1 MLERLNDLL
10 WGPGTLA
17 LLLGTGLFLTVRMQA
32 LPLRRLGFALR
43 SSLGREAR
51 LEGNG
56 VSSFSALTTT
66 LAASIGTGNIVGVA
80 TALTAGGP
88 GALIWMEVSALLGLA
103 TAFAESYLAVQYRRW
118 EGGEWVGGPMYAMEA
133 VLGKRFGPIA
143 ATLFSLF
150 AVGAALG
157 MGGMAQANAITEA
170 LSVSFSLPV
179 LPVGGITA
187 MLALVA
193 ISGGIRSISRITAVL
208 VPAMSAFYLAAG
220 AAVLLVHRGHLL
232 PAIAEMFQ
240 SAFSLRS
247 AAGGVAGAWLAA
259 RWGIARGVF
268 SNEAGLG
275 SAGIAAAAADSATP
289 IRQGLISMT
298 APFFDTTV
306 LCTVTGLVICCSG
319 VLGAVDSAGIPVDG
333 GALTLMAFE
342 TVLGEQGAA
351 FLAVSIVLFA
361 FSTIIGWAYQ
371 GEVAFGYL
379 SGGRGQNL
387 FRILYALAVFW
398 GAGAALD
405 TVYLFSDLC
414 NGLMCLPNLVCLLAA
429 GGEAVAGMRTFQ
441 PIKRRKKL

>member
-17 LLLGTGLFLTVRMQA
+17 LLLGTGLLLTARMRA

-43 SSLGREAR
+43 SSLRQDTR

-66 LAASIGTGNIVGVA
+66 LAASIGMGNIVGVA

-103 TAFAESYLAVQYRRW
+103 TAFAESYLAVQYRRR
-118 EGGEWVGGPMYAMEA
+118 EQGEWVGGPMYVMES
-133 VLGKRFGPIA
+133 VLGPRFGSIA

-170 LSVSFSLPV
+170 LSVSFHLPV
-179 LPVGGITA
+179 LPVGLITA
-187 MLALVA
+187 FLALVGT
-193 ISGGIRSISRITAVL
+193 SGGIRSISRITAVL

-220 AAVLLVHRGHLL
+220 AAVLFVHRGQLL
-232 PAIAEMFQ
+232 PAIADMFQ
-240 SAFSLRS
+240 SAFSFRS
-247 AAGGVAGAWLAA
+247 AAGGMAGAWLAA

-275 SAGIAAAAADSATP
+275 SVGIAAAAADSATP
-289 IRQGLISMT
+289 VRQGLISMT

-319 VLGAVDSAGIPVDG
+319 VLGTVDSTGNPVDG

-361 FSTIIGWAYQ
+361 FSTILGWAYQ
-371 GEVAFGYL
+371 GEVAFRYL
-379 SGGRGQNL
+379 SGGRRRNL
-387 FRILYALAVFW
+387 FRTLYALAVFW
-398 GAGAALD
+398 GAGATLD

-414 NGLMCLPNLVCLLAA
+414 NGLMCLPNLVCLLTA

-441 PIKRRKKL
+441 PQKGHQKL